1 MKTIM
6 KTIKKMTPLS
16 KAAIV
21 GILISS
27 LGTFMFMPYVSI
39 YISDLGYRASFIG
52 VVLLMFSIS
61 QQGFTFFGGYLSDK
75 LGTKYICLTG
85 LSIRIVGYIM
95 FLFSLNKALII
106 LSAILVG
113 LGGALITPSLK
124 VTMTIGN
131 EAIISSVF
139 ALRNTVINFG
149 AAIGPILGGIL
160 YVYSIHAIFLSAAL
174 LHVMVFFLISRKKQ
188 IIIEVEENENLP
200 STSMWAIFRDKRIL
214 YLTFAVSSF
223 YFLYVQFNLSVP
235 IYIKDY
241 YHRPELIGMLFTFN
255 GILIIVLQYP
265 VMVFFQK
272 RFHEHTV
279 LVLGMFF
286 LACAFISLVLSD
298 TVMILFLFTFLLTL
312 GEILLPP
319 TLDNIATK
327 LAPKK
332 LMGSYLGFITFSF
345 MIGGGLGSLIGGY
358 GYEWGSNHNIHIL
371 WMLYSLVGLAGVG
384 LIWPIKKFLKESA
397 QEIIKEDVV

>member
-1 MKTIM
+1 MNTIIKTF
-6 KTIKKMTPLS
+6 KKMTPLS
-16 KAAIV
+16 KAAIA

-39 YISDLGYRASFIG
+39 YISDLGYRASFVG

-75 LGTKYICLTG
+75 LGTKYICLAG
-85 LSIRIVGYIM
+85 LSIRIAGYIM

-106 LSAILVG
+106 MSAVLVG

-124 VTMTIGN
+124 VTMSIGN
-131 EAIISSVF
+131 EEIRSSVF

-149 AAIGPILGGIL
+149 AAIGPILGGVL
-160 YVYSIHAIFLSAAL
+160 YVYSINAIFLSAAI
-174 LHVMVFFLISRKKQ
+174 LHVLVFLLIARKKQ
-188 IIIEVEENENLP
+188 IVVEAEEKGNLP
-200 STSMWAIFRDKRIL
+200 SPSIWAIFNDKRIL
-214 YLTFAVSSF
+214 YLTFAVSFF

-235 IYIKDY
+235 IYIKDF
-241 YHRPELIGMLFTFN
+241 YHKPELSGTLFTFN

-265 VMVFFQK
+265 VMIFFQK
-272 RFHEHTV
+272 KFQDHIV
-279 LVLGMFF
+279 LVLGMFS
-286 LACAFISLVLSD
+286 LACAFITLVLSE
-298 TVMILFLFTFLLTL
+298 TILILFLFTFLLTL

-332 LMGSYLGFITFSF
+332 LMGSYLGFMTFSF

-358 GYEWGSNHNIHIL
+358 GYEWGSDHNIRLL
-371 WMLYSLVGLAGVG
+371 WMLYSLVGLAGAS
-384 LIWPIKKFLKESA
+384 LIWPVKKFLKESA
-397 QEIIKEDVV
+397 QESIKEDAV

>member
-1 MKTIM
+1 M

-160 YVYSIHAIFLSAAL
+160 YVYSIHAIFLSAAF